1 MSVAMAVAL
10 ENALDLA
17 RRQATES
24 DMQKPGPR
32 TVVLDF
38 FSQDELDKMDDQD
51 TEEYLLKQE
60 KDKRCP
66 IPLALWAA
74 A

>member
-17 RRQATES
+17 RRQAAES
-24 DMQKPGPR
+24 DMTKPVLP
-32 TVVLDF
+32 TVEADF
-38 FSQDELDKMDDQD
+38 FSQDDLDKMEDQD
-51 TEEYLLKQE
+51 TEEYLLKQD